1 MRTIT
6 AVNEITADA
15 PAQAVWALLAD
26 ASRWPQ
32 WYAACRWVHSSAP
45 GPRPVSATFDW
56 KAHPF
61 TLHSVVSEFVP
72 LRAAT
77 ARFPGICCDRRG
89 Q

>member
-32 WYAACRWVHSSAP
+32 WYAACRRVHSSAP
-45 GPRPVSATFDW
+45 GPIPVSATFDW

-61 TLHSVVSEFVP
+61 TPAQRGLGV
-72 LRAAT
+72 RAA
-77 ARFPGICCDRRG
+77 ASSDRSFPRHLL
-89 Q
+89 